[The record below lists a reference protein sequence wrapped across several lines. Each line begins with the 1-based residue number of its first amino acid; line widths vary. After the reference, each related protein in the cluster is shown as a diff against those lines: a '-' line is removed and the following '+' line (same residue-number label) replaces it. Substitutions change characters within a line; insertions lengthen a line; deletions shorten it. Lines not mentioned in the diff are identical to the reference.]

1 MISQA
6 IKIRSEFMTVAILTA
21 AGVGSRFGTDV
32 PKQFLTVYNKPII
45 IYTLEKFENHPGID
59 AILVTCL
66 SGWEPVL
73 EAYAKQYKISKL
85 KWIVKGGKTGQESIK
100 NGINVLSKELP
111 EDTIVLVH
119 DGNRALVSSDIIS
132 NSIAKCKEKGNA
144 ITIIPCQEVIVE
156 TKDQE
161 SSNVYFE
168 RENLKRTQTPHTFY
182 LKDLVDAHKEAEEKG
197 IVNAAATCDLMMK
210 LGKTIYFSQGNEKN
224 IKITTTD
231 DMEIFKALVEHDE

>member
-1 MISQA
+1 MN
-6 IKIRSEFMTVAILTA
+6 VAILTA

-73 EAYAKQYKISKL
+73 EAYAKQYKITKL
-85 KWIVKGGKTGQESIK
+85 KWIIKGGKTGQESIK
-100 NGINVLSKELP
+100 NGIDFLNEKLP
-111 EDTIVLVH
+111 GDTVILIH

-132 NSIAKCKEKGNA
+132 NSIATCKEKGNA
-144 ITIIPCQEVIVE
+144 VTIIPCQEVIVE

-161 SSNVYFE
+161 SSNVFFE
-168 RENLKRTQTPHTFY
+168 RDNLKRTQTPHTFY
-182 LKDLVDAHKEAEEKG
+182 LKDLVEAHKEAGKRG
-197 IVNAAATCDLMMK
+197 ITNTSATCDLMMR

-231 DMEIFKALVEHDE
+231 DMEIFKALIGKN